1 MVVKLDK
8 PQFIKFLIIKFNNSF
23 EENLMQT
30 QQKYPL
36 TLQLEAEAV
45 EIFRNVS
52 DTDQEKLEILVSS
65 LFKEYKKSDHE
76 TLKKTMDE
84 ISQKAQARGLTPE
97 ILEAILLE
105 ED

>member
-1 MVVKLDK
+1 
-8 PQFIKFLIIKFNNSF
+8 
-23 EENLMQT
+23 MQT

-45 EIFRNVS
+45 EIFHNIS

-65 LFKEYKKSDHE
+65 LFKEYKKSDHS

-84 ISQKAQARGLTPE
+84 ISEKAQARGLSRSRSAHRPWC
-97 ILEAILLE
+97 
-105 ED
+105 